1 MLIVFLLVL
10 NRNIKVITTTTREE
24 YQAVRTIQIKTNSLN
39 IKSMKGKNSILSIIV
54 VVKMDKI
61 T

>member
-1 MLIVFLLVL
+1 MLIVILLVL
-10 NRNIKVITTTTREE
+10 NRNIKVITTTREDN
-24 YQAVRTIQIKTNSLN
+24 QAVRTIQIKMNSLN

-54 VVKMDKI
+54 VAKTDRV